1 MAMTAPTWIEDADAG
16 MIAQALA
23 RIAAAGARRIAVPG
37 GKTPAPILAKLAAMP
52 LPWERLTIGLT
63 DDRDV
68 PFDHEASNFGALR
81 HAMGGT
87 GAVLEPL
94 SEGPVARWDL
104 VWIGMG
110 ENGHIASI
118 FPEPGLDE
126 ALPPCVVRVVPDP
139 LPPEAPFARLTQS
152 YAALAATDAMMIVAS
167 GAAKRRVLEAAIAGG
182 EARDLPIAR
191 LLRRMRAPVTIY
203 WSA

>member
-1 MAMTAPTWIEDADAG
+1 MTAPTWIEDADAG
-16 MIAQALA
+16 AIADAIA
-23 RIAAAGARRIAVPG
+23 RVATGPDARRLAVPG
-37 GKTPAPILAKLAAMP
+37 GKTPAPILARLAQLP

-68 PFDHEASNFGALR
+68 PFAHEASNFGALR
-81 HAMGGT
+81 HAMAAT
-87 GAVLEPL
+87 GVVLEPMA
-94 SEGPVARWDL
+94 EGPVTPWDL

-126 ALPPCVVRVVPDP
+126 ALPPCVVRLVPDP

-152 YAALAATDAMMIVAS
+152 YAALAATDALMLVAN
-167 GAAKRRVLEAAIAGG
+167 GAAKRRVLEAAIAGRG
-182 EARDLPIAR
+182 NAGDLPIGR
-191 LLRRMRAPVTIY
+191 LLRRVRAPVTIY